1 MKLVPAFPGHFTRAE
16 WIALAVWMLMGLL
29 LHRRSTPTPQLATN

>member
-16 WIALAVWMLMGLL
+16 WIALAIWLL
-29 LHRRSTPTPQLATN
+29 LGAILHRRRPAPAPALG